1 MQFKNIVNYM
11 LPWLVSKGAFINTL
25 VGVGLKIWRNVN
37 KVLKLQEWGSETV
50 SNHKRGGAKSFKP
63 LKRGSKV

>member
-1 MQFKNIVNYM
+1 M
-11 LPWLVSKGAFINTL
+11 LPWLVNKGAFINTL

-50 SNHKRGGAKSFKP
+50 SNHKRGG
-63 LKRGSKV
+63 GQKVSNP